1 MTDASWPPLR
11 LHAWEPT
18 YLTLHRFS
26 QVLGKVCLAL
36 APPTNHWWHATLTV
50 TPQGLSTPALPHG
63 GRCVA
68 LVLDLRRDELQLHCS
83 DGRSSGFA
91 LHGMSVAGLWHRTAG
106 ADGSARHRV
115 ATEPVATG
123 AAAALLQMPYLLNE
137 LLATVQ
143 FLLRRAKAGQNWL
156 RGFFVGDTDERG
168 KPDSEEGK
176 RDEFERPPAAVMRD
190 MVYGG
195 VSLPCNLALAALIG
209 LALLFTRVTRGVD
222 GNLANAHHVIGSLVL
237 TVVSVAAAEVARPA
251 RYSNVLLGDALVAV
265 PFVIDAGTVAA
276 TATVLAGAALV
287 ALSFR
292 GGPIR
297 EHHGRWDALIRRRRG
312 S

>member
-1 MTDASWPPLR
+1 
-11 LHAWEPT
+11 
-18 YLTLHRFS
+18 
-26 QVLGKVCLAL
+26 
-36 APPTNHWWHATLTV
+36 
-50 TPQGLSTPALPHG
+50 
-63 GRCVA
+63 
-68 LVLDLRRDELQLHCS
+68 
-83 DGRSSGFA
+83 
-91 LHGMSVAGLWHRTAG
+91 
-106 ADGSARHRV
+106 
-115 ATEPVATG
+115 
-123 AAAALLQMPYLLNE
+123 
-137 LLATVQ
+137 
-143 FLLRRAKAGQNWL
+143 
-156 RGFFVGDTDERG
+156 
-168 KPDSEEGK
+168 
-176 RDEFERPPAAVMRD
+176 MRD